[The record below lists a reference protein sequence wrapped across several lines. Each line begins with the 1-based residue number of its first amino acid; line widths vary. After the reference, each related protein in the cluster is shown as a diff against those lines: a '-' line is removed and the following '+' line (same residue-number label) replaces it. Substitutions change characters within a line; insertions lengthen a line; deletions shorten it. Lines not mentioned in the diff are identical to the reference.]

1 MVVSLHTASKMNPP
15 LFRPALCEHEGMIY
29 LVGGQDGNGKP
40 STAVYKF
47 PKNDPSKMAKAF
59 DLKKERVGAF
69 AFVAG
74 ENFVVIGGCEPGLIE
89 AFNVKTWKPVSGLEA
104 KSKSFFNQLACYTG
118 DIKMEGAT
126 VS

>member
-1 MVVSLHTASKMNPP
+1 MNPP
-15 LFRPALCEHEGMIY
+15 LFRSALCEFEGNIY
-29 LVGGQDGNGKP
+29 LAGGLDNNKT
-40 STAVYKF
+40 SAAVYKF

-59 DLKKERVGAF
+59 DLKVPRVGAF
-69 AFVAG
+69 AFVIG
-74 ENFVVIGGCEPGLIE
+74 ENFVVIGGSEPGLIE

-126 VS
+126 LS